1 MPKFYGLVG
10 YAVSHEKNDPEH
22 PSVWVEELEERPYR
36 GDIYRA
42 TKKSEGSDQVIDGV
56 SLNSS
61 ISIVADEFAYSNF
74 STIKYVKWMNAYW
87 HVTSVEV
94 QRPRLVLNVGGV
106 YHGATK
112 ET

>member
-1 MPKFYGLVG
+1 MAKFYGLVG
-10 YAVSHEKNDPEH
+10 YAVSHETDDPER
-22 PSVWVEELEERPYR
+22 PSVWIEDVEERAYR
-36 GDIYRA
+36 GDIYRSL
-42 TKKSEGSDQVIDGV
+42 KRSEGSDQIIEGIT
-56 SLNSS
+56 LNST

-94 QRPRLVLNVGGV
+94 QRPRLVLTVGGV
-106 YHGATK
+106 YHGRTK